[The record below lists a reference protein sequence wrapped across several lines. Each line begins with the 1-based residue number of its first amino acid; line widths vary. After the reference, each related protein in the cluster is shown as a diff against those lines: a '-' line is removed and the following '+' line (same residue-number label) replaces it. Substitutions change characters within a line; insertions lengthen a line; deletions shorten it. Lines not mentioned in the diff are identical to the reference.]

1 MRLHPPADASI
12 WLTAPGRK
20 RPFPFHKVS
29 TVSFLKRFFKS
40 RSFGADAD
48 ALYAAIVAAARRPGW
63 YVEGRVPDTL
73 DGRFDM
79 VAAVTAIAL
88 IRLERDPETGNA
100 AATRLTEAFVDD
112 MDGQLREAGVG
123 DVVVGKYIGKMVSA
137 LGGRLTAYRT
147 AMAEGDD
154 AFAEA
159 LVRNLYR
166 GVDPGPAAVG
176 SVVAGLRRVEAGFA
190 SRSVADMMEGHLA

>member
-1 MRLHPPADASI
+1 
-12 WLTAPGRK
+12 
-20 RPFPFHKVS
+20 
-29 TVSFLKRFFKS
+29 VSFLKSFFKS
-40 RSFGADAD
+40 RNFGADAD

-63 YVEGRVPDTL
+63 YLDGRVPDTM

-88 IRLERDPETGNA
+88 IRLERDPEHGNA

-123 DVVVGKYIGKMVSA
+123 DVVVGKHIGKMVSA

-147 AMAEGDD
+147 ALAAEDG
-154 AFAEA
+154 ALETA

-166 GVDPGPAAVG
+166 GVDPGPAAVAY
-176 SVVAGLRRVEAGFA
+176 VAGGLRRVEAGMA
-190 SRSVADMMEGHLA
+190 CRSVVELMGGHIA